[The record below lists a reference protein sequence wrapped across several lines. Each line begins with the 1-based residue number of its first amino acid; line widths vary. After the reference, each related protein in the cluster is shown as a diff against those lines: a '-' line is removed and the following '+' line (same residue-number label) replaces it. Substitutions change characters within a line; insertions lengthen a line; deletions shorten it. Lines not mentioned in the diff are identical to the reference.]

1 MSNVVKITRRHVL
14 KAGASIGVGCCMSVA
29 GVASAQ
35 RRGALPTGQ
44 SGDILTLDTSV
55 SYDLAAMAPGDMVA
69 FQDGINF
76 IGVVHRTDEQIQS
89 AQENASLSTSK
100 DSEIVVD
107 QRFLV
112 VNLRCEHRGC
122 QVGYTGEADAMFLCP
137 CHRTSFDSAGR
148 VLPERAKTNNDLA
161 PIAHRF
167 DGTTLSF
174 V

>member
-1 MSNVVKITRRHVL
+1 
-14 KAGASIGVGCCMSVA
+14 MSVA

-55 SYDLAAMAPGDMVA
+55 SYDLSAMAPGDMVA

-76 IGVVHRTDEQIQS
+76 IGVVHRTDEQIEA
-89 AQENASLSTSK
+89 AQENASLSAAN
-100 DSEIVVD
+100 DAEIVVD

-122 QVGYTGEADAMFLCP
+122 RLDIPVRRTPCSSAHVTGPLLMQPVAC
-137 CHRTSFDSAGR
+137 CQSQ
-148 VLPERAKTNNDLA
+148 AKPNRDLA

>member
-14 KAGASIGVGCCMSVA
+14 KAGASIGVGCCMSA
-29 GVASAQ
+29 TGVAVAQ

-55 SYDLAAMAPGDMVA
+55 SYDLSAMAPGDMVA

-76 IGVVHRTDEQIQS
+76 VGVVHRTDAQIEA
-89 AQENASLSTSK
+89 AQGNESLSAA
-100 DSEIVVD
+100 DDADIVID
-107 QRFLV
+107 PRFLV

-122 QVGYTGEADAMFLCP
+122 QVGYTGEADTMFQCP

-148 VLPERAKTNNDLA
+148 VLPERAKTNKDLA
-161 PIAHRF
+161 PIGHRF
-167 DGTTLSF
+167 DGMTLSF
-174 V
+174 T

>member
-1 MSNVVKITRRHVL
+1 
-14 KAGASIGVGCCMSVA
+14 MSVA

-55 SYDLAAMAPGDMVA
+55 SYDLSAMAPGDMVA

-76 IGVVHRTDEQIQS
+76 IGVVHRTDEQIEA
-89 AQENASLSTSK
+89 AQENASLSAAN
-100 DSEIVVD
+100 DAEIVVD

-122 QVGYTGEADAMFLCP
+122 QVGYTGEADAMFQCP
-137 CHRTSFDSAGR
+137 CHRTTLMQPVACCQSGQKQTEILRQSHTVSMVRRCHLFDCDQGR
-148 VLPERAKTNNDLA
+148 VSRA
-161 PIAHRF
+161 
-167 DGTTLSF
+167 DGSR
-174 V
+174 VRR